1 MKELFIEGVKS
12 VIEYNVELETIDRVL
27 SVIELSVLDVVEFA
41 FEKTVELSFLEKVS
55 VELDVLDGDVSISEV
70 TVELYGI

>member
-27 SVIELSVLDVVEFA
+27 SVIELSVLDVVEFS
-41 FEKTVELSFLEKVS
+41 FEETVKLSFLEKVS